1 MTISPAP
8 ETAAAAL
15 PAVPLT
21 LEGASML
28 HQMMKVKWSAWKA
41 LDAAQRTEILNE
53 AIPVLER
60 MEQNPLAGAQSAYFS
75 QLGHKGDLIFVHFR
89 HSLDDLNQAELELN
103 RLRLWDFLEQTHS
116 YLSVVEL
123 GLYEST
129 GKTYASLAAQG
140 LQPYT
145 PAWKAGIEE
154 VLTRQREAMNPRL
167 YPAVPPHK
175 YVCFY
180 PMDRRRGE
188 SKNWYMLTLPERARQ
203 THEHGV
209 IGRRYAGEVKQII
222 STSVGFDD
230 WEWGVDLF
238 SDDPLTFKKL
248 IYEMRFD
255 EVSALYAM
263 FGTFNVGIRTKAADF
278 AKLLAI

>member
-1 MTISPAP
+1 MISPAP
-8 ETAAAAL
+8 ETAATAL

-41 LDAAQRTEILNE
+41 LEAAQRTEILNE

-89 HSLDDLNQAELELN
+89 HSLDELNQAELELN
-103 RLRLWDFLEQTHS
+103 RLRLGDFLEQTHS

-140 LQPYT
+140 LQPHT

-167 YPAVPPHK
+167 YPAMPAHK

-263 FGTFNVGIRTKAADF
+263 FGTFNVGIRTKAGDV